1 MPLFVPDGNSPE
13 MTTQKVTISSRP
25 ERTKHHK
32 EQDSDEQVRQIS
44 GLLDA
49 LSQRQ
54 ATNWEFTQVS
64 LWQKSW
70 SPQAYLWYGWVGTD
84 GSREVVVAAVVAII
98 FFLTNSGLHSIFH
111 QPNLLLRSGR
121 ALHLAWEWQKQL
133 SQSGLYYLQFAH
145 SADTFI
151 QSNFHVFIL

>member
-1 MPLFVPDGNSPE
+1 MLLFVPDGNSPE
-13 MTTQKVTISSRP
+13 MMTLKVTISSRP

-32 EQDSDEQVRQIS
+32 EQDSDEQVRLIS

-70 SPQAYLWYGWVGTD
+70 SPQAYLWYG
-84 GSREVVVAAVVAII
+84 
-98 FFLTNSGLHSIFH
+98 
-111 QPNLLLRSGR
+111 
-121 ALHLAWEWQKQL
+121 
-133 SQSGLYYLQFAH
+133 
-145 SADTFI
+145 
-151 QSNFHVFIL
+151 